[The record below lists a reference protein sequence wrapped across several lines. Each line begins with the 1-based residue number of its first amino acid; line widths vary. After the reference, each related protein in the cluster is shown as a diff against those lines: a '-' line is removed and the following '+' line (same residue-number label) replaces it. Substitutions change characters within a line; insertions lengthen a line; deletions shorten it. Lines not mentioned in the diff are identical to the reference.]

1 MKNFEN
7 KAIEQQEP
15 VECNQC
21 GGTGDVSGEY
31 PGVACPDC
39 NGSGFKAQPDF
50 TKHEVEQPHDWSEWV
65 CPDPESYLMKCCDCG
80 LVHEAQFKVV
90 RYKSEDECEECDT
103 VDDPNVQAV
112 FRMRRSEQW
121 TPKDTAYRPGGLA
134 QPEQELLAWK
144 NAALRVG
151 EDLSS
156 IGPNGYYN
164 MTAQQWLDWAMAQQP
179 RGNNS
184 LAQPEQEPA
193 GYADKIGFESAMK
206 AGKGCDVWPV
216 KGDYEART
224 GRALIAL
231 YTAPPKR
238 EWQGLT
244 DEEIEQG
251 LLRSDY
257 ALQTAHAWRAG
268 VVFAM
273 TKLKEK
279 NT

>member
-134 QPEQELLAWK
+134 QPEQE
-144 NAALRVG
+144 
-151 EDLSS
+151 
-156 IGPNGYYN
+156 
-164 MTAQQWLDWAMAQQP
+164 
-179 RGNNS
+179 
-184 LAQPEQEPA
+184 PA